1 MDQKSKFSLEQSNKK
16 PGDFPAQKKKLDQKG
31 SQKEGYSLNGS
42 LKGHHSRGR
51 G

>member
-16 PGDFPAQKKKLDQKG
+16 PGDFPAQKKKFDQKG
-31 SQKEGYSLNGS
+31 SQKEGYSSIGS
-42 LKGHHSRGR
+42 LKGHQSRGR